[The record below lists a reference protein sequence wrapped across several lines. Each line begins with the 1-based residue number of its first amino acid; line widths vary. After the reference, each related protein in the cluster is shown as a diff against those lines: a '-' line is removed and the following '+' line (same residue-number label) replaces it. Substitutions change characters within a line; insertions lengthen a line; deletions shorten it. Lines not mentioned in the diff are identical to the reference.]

1 MNRKTILI
9 NAIAAISIGG
19 LVVVPGLSQ
28 AAQGV
33 NFYAGADVA
42 QLTSEL
48 APSGVFLGIKA
59 EFTTQHLRLK
69 GGVNVQP
76 WLAIEAQLLNDAE
89 DSDVNSPGVSASHST
104 GTIFGVFAR
113 PHATFGPVDIYGM
126 LGYATAKATLD
137 CVPSCPPQWKST
149 LDGFAYGIGAQYLAT
164 KQLKFSL
171 DYMVYHDGSVTYDDG
186 LTPLIYSDT
195 KTSGIG
201 LGINYT
207 F

>member
-1 MNRKTILI
+1 MNRKTIWI
-9 NAIAAISIGG
+9 NAIATISMGG

-33 NFYAGADVA
+33 NFYAGADLA
-42 QLTSEL
+42 QLTTEL
-48 APSGVFLGIKA
+48 TPSGIFLGIKA
-59 EFTTQHLRLK
+59 EFITKHLRLK
-69 GGVNVQP
+69 GGINVHP

-89 DSDVNSPGVSASHST
+89 DSDVDSFGVPASHST
-104 GTIFGVFAR
+104 GAIFGVFAK
-113 PHATFGPVDIYGM
+113 PHATFGPVDIYGL

-137 CVPSCPPQWKST
+137 CVPSCPPRWKST
-149 LDGFAYGIGAQYLAT
+149 LDGFAYGMGAQYLAA

-171 DYMVYHDGSVTYDDG
+171 DYMVYHGGSVTYDDG
-186 LTPLIYSDT
+186 LSPLIYSDT